1 MNYEDVITGNGIE
14 KKYKN
19 FELIIPELHIPKG
32 FQVPSPIRRFGGV
45 EFNPA

>member
-1 MNYEDVITGNGIE
+1 MSN
-14 KKYKN
+14 KN
-19 FELIIPELHIPKG
+19 IVCHVKHLLHIPKG